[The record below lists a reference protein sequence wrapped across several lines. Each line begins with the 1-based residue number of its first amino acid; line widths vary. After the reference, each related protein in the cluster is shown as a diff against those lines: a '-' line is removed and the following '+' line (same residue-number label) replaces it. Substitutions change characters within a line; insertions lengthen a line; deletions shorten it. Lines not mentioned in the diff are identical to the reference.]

1 MSHEKNSDKNTNERK
16 TLIEFPCD
24 FKIKVMGY
32 NTFAISEIVD
42 KVILKHSPHMNSP
55 ILMTEN
61 LSKNKKYISVTATI
75 EAINQE
81 QLDNIYRE
89 LHSHE
94 ATVMVL

>member
-1 MSHEKNSDKNTNERK
+1 MSDGRK

-24 FKIKVMGY
+24 FKIKVMGH
-32 NTFAISEIVD
+32 NASAISEIVTM
-42 KVILKHSPHMNSP
+42 VILKHSPHMNSP
-55 ILMTEN
+55 IEIKEN
-61 LSKNKKYISVTATI
+61 LSKNNKYISITATI

-81 QLDNIYRE
+81 QLDNIYKE